1 MNPDKPNMS
10 DTFEHASMLSL
21 IFKEKA
27 ALHAAYMPYLRGGG
41 LFIPT
46 DKAHGMGEPL
56 SMLLSL
62 IDEPIKLQVL
72 GHVAWLSPT
81 NQGEK
86 PQGVGVRFSD
96 DEGGRTARE
105 KIEQLL
111 GAALNSSRHT
121 HTM

>member
-1 MNPDKPNMS
+1 MS

-62 IDEPIKLQVL
+62 IDEPVKLKVL
-72 GHVAWLSPT
+72 GYVAWLSPA

-86 PQGVGVRFSD
+86 PQGVGV
-96 DEGGRTARE
+96 
-105 KIEQLL
+105 QLVMTRVAVL
-111 GAALNSSRHT
+111 LVKRSSIYLVQH
-121 HTM
+121 

>member
-1 MNPDKPNMS
+1 MNTDT

-27 ALHAAYMPYLRGGG
+27 ALHAACMPYLRGGG
-41 LFIPT
+41 LFIPA
-46 DKAHGMGEPL
+46 DKAHDMGEPL

-62 IDEPIKLQVL
+62 IDDIAKLKVL
-72 GHVAWLSPT
+72 GYVAWLSPA
-81 NQGEK
+81 NQGET
-86 PQGVGVRFSD
+86 PQGVGVQFSD
-96 DEGGRTARE
+96 DEGGRAARK

>member
-1 MNPDKPNMS
+1 MS

-72 GHVAWLSPT
+72 GHVAWLSPA

-86 PQGVGVRFSD
+86 PQGVGVQFSD
-96 DEGGRTARE
+96 DEGGRAARE

>member
-1 MNPDKPNMS
+1 MTDP
-10 DTFEHASMLSL
+10 FEHASMLSL

-27 ALHAAYMPYLRGGG
+27 SLHAAYMPFLRGGG

-46 DKAHGMGEPL
+46 DKVHGMGEPL
-56 SMLLSL
+56 NMLLSL

-72 GHVAWLSPT
+72 GYVAWVSPA

-86 PQGVGVRFSD
+86 PQGVGVQFSE
-96 DEGGRTARE
+96 DEGGRAARE

>member
-1 MNPDKPNMS
+1 MS
-10 DTFEHASMLSL
+10 DTFEPASMLSL

-62 IDEPIKLQVL
+62 IDEPVKLNVL
-72 GHVAWLSPT
+72 GYVAWLSPA

-86 PQGVGVRFSD
+86 PKGVGVQFID
-96 DEGGRTARE
+96 DEGGRAARE

-111 GAALNSSRHT
+111 GPALNSSRHT

>member
-1 MNPDKPNMS
+1 MNNEPVDKLA
-10 DTFEHASMLSL
+10 TLEHGNILSL

-27 ALHAAYMPYLRGGG
+27 ALHAAYMPYVSGGG

-46 DKAHGMGEPL
+46 DKALKMGESL
-56 SMLLSL
+56 GMLLSL
-62 IDEPIKLQVL
+62 MDEPIKLKVI
-72 GHVAWLSPT
+72 GRVVWVSPA

-86 PQGVGVRFSD
+86 PQGVGVQF
-96 DEGGRTARE
+96 DENAGGVAARE
-105 KIEQLL
+105 KIEALL

>member
-1 MNPDKPNMS
+1 MS
-10 DTFEHASMLSL
+10 DTLEQASMLSL

-56 SMLLSL
+56 QLLLSL
-62 IDEPIKLQVL
+62 IDDPVKLKVV
-72 GHVAWLSPT
+72 GHVAWISPA

-86 PQGVGVRFSD
+86 PQGVGVQFTE
-96 DEGGRTARE
+96 DEAGRTARAR
-105 KIEQLL
+105 IEQLL
-111 GAALNSSRHT
+111 GAALGSSRHT

>member
-1 MNPDKPNMS
+1 MS
-10 DTFEHASMLSL
+10 DPFEHASMLSL

-27 ALHAAYMPYLRGGG
+27 ALHAAYMPYLLGGG

-46 DKAHGMGEPL
+46 NKVHGMGEPL
-56 SMLLSL
+56 NMLLSL
-62 IDEPIKLQVL
+62 IEEPVKLKVL
-72 GHVAWLSPT
+72 GHVAWVSPA

-86 PQGVGVRFSD
+86 PQGIGVQFSE
-96 DEGGRTARE
+96 DEGGRAARE

>member
-1 MNPDKPNMS
+1 MS

-56 SMLLSL
+56 SILLSL
-62 IDEPIKLQVL
+62 IDDLQVL
-72 GHVAWLSPT
+72 SHVAWLSSA

-86 PQGVGVRFSD
+86 SQGVGVQFSD
-96 DEGGRTARE
+96 NEGGRTARE